1 MKSFG
6 FRLLSAS
13 AALIVLAN
21 CGEDAKNPVDETPSL
36 SGNEWMGEESVFA
49 QEFEIREKDGNRLL
63 YLKGKTEPFTG
74 NLQRQKLDGGLWKER
89 YQAGLKHGLQLKRS
103 ANGARV
109 EASFEEGVLHGDV
122 VMFDRHE
129 GEVSR
134 MHYVRGT
141 LARLLPA
148 ADGNSTKVE

>member
-21 CGEDAKNPVDETPSL
+21 CGEDAENPGDETPSF
-36 SGNEWMGEESVFA
+36 SGNEWKGEESVFA

-74 NLQRQKLDGGLWKER
+74 NLQRQKLDGELWKER
-89 YQAGLKHGLQLKRS
+89 YRAGLKHGLQLKRS

-122 VMFDRHE
+122 VMFDRHGVE
-129 GEVSR
+129 GSR

-141 LARLLPA
+141 LARLLPREE
-148 ADGNSTKVE
+148 DNSTKLE

>member
-21 CGEDAKNPVDETPSL
+21 CGEDAENPVDETPSF
-36 SGNEWMGEESVFA
+36 SGNEWKGEESVFA
-49 QEFEIREKDGNRLL
+49 QEFEIRGKGGSLLL

-74 NLQRQKLDGGLWKER
+74 NLERRKPDGGLWKER
-89 YQAGLKHGLQLKRS
+89 YQAGLKDGLQLKRS

-109 EASFEEGVLHGDV
+109 EASFEGGLLHGDV
-122 VMFDRHE
+122 VMFDRHGGE
-129 GEVSR
+129 GSR

-141 LARLLPA
+141 LARLLPV